1 MKGFEAMSDK
11 KRHTIWIDERIWEDV
26 LSHYKSDNCSTQNEF
41 VENALRFYIGYLNT
55 KSAGAFLPQAISSVR
70 SVRWTTMRAVLVH
83 SSTSWLWS
91 RTYAITFW
99 PRTPIWTHV
108 TISFCV
114 VGVSVRCRAPTDGSP
129 SRKLSTSRRR
139 SKSFKKPIAISAKVW

>member
-55 KSAGAFLPQAISSVR
+55 KSAGAFLPQAISSVMIG
-70 SVRWTTMRAVLVH
+70 TMDNYARRVGSQLYKLAVVH
-83 SSTSWLWS
+83 NKM
-91 RTYAITFW
+91 I
-99 PRTPIWTHV
+99 
-108 TISFCV
+108 
-114 VGVSVRCRAPTDGSP
+114 G
-129 SRKLSTSRRR
+129 
-139 SKSFKKPIAISAKVW
+139 ISAGRGFLAPSAQISLTPRCH

>member
-1 MKGFEAMSDK
+1 MSDK

-26 LSHYKSDNCSTQNEF
+26 LSNYKSDNCSTQNEF

-55 KSAGAFLPQAISSVR
+55 KNAGAFLPQAISSMMIGTMDNYAHRVVR
-70 SVRWTTMRAVLVH
+70 

-108 TISFCV
+108 TMSFCA
-114 VGVSVRCRAPTDGSP
+114 VGVSVRCRAPMEGYP

-139 SKSFKKPIAISAKVW
+139 SKSIKKPIAISAKVW